1 MFCGIFFFMVL
12 CIFNCSLCPEILCN
26 CMNIMDDVMEDFG
39 VASFCIYKDWV
50 GNFQLLCS
58 VLVVSQLLVIA
69 FLQD

>member
-1 MFCGIFFFMVL
+1 
-12 CIFNCSLCPEILCN
+12 
-26 CMNIMDDVMEDFG
+26 MNIMDDVMEDFG

-69 FLQD
+69 FLQDWLLGTKLLSAVQN